1 MRKPK
6 PHGPYSVE
14 ELSNMDDDELGEL
27 YRTKDR
33 TKEDY
38 EFYDG
43 FLDNVAMAFSSPAFL
58 LDIGGPDSLFVI
70 TTGYTLIIILSCLAG
85 NIVWPIV
92 EVCAPLIIYAVIIIG
107 TVLYSGI
114 RSLFSLIKNLP
125 RFVRNRNWKRKGFD
139 AFDRLYPHDY
149 YKNVFTYLYSKCS
162 YKYGHIGKWLSMIH
176 KATDEE
182 VIHLYSNT
190 EFGRLLKN
198 ILLALAYI
206 DDTTNDLD
214 EESFNVLDQEYG
226 LTKSMDKFMNT
237 SYSNAMSV
245 IQKAE
250 YAVSSSGMAMDFVE
264 RNKSRDR
271 ERLNKKAILD
281 HSPDYKRIKDLNSH
295 LKHSKN
301 ELENNLPTGLL
312 NETDGEE

>member
-1 MRKPK
+1 MGNPRPQ
-6 PHGPYSVE
+6 GPYSIE
-14 ELSNMDDDELGEL
+14 ELSDMDDDELGEL

-33 TKEDY
+33 TKEHY

-43 FLDNVAMAFSSPAFL
+43 FLDNVVMAFSSPAFL
-58 LDIGGPDSLFVI
+58 LDLGGDVLFVI
-70 TTGYTLIIILSCLAG
+70 TTGYTLIIILSCLSG

-125 RFVRNRNWKRKGFD
+125 RFVRNRNWKRNGFD

-149 YKNVFTYLYSKCS
+149 YKSVFTYLYSKCHD
-162 YKYGHIGKWLSMIH
+162 KYGPLGKWLSMIH
-176 KATDEE
+176 KVTDEN
-182 VIHLYSNT
+182 VIHLYSNA

-198 ILLALAYI
+198 ILPALAYI
-206 DDTTNDLD
+206 DDTNKDLD
-214 EESFNVLDQEYG
+214 EESFNVLDQEYD
-226 LTKSMDKFMNT
+226 LTKSMDRFMYS
-237 SYSNAMSV
+237 SYSNAMGV
-245 IQKAE
+245 IQKAK
-250 YAVSSSGMAMDFVE
+250 YAVSSRGVAMDFVE
-264 RNKSRDR
+264 RNKSRNR
-271 ERLNKKAILD
+271 ERLNRNSILD

-295 LKHSKN
+295 LNHSKN
-301 ELENNLPTGLL
+301 ELEDNLSTGLL

>member
-1 MRKPK
+1 MRPSK
-6 PHGPYSVE
+6 PHGPYSIE

-33 TKEDY
+33 TKEY
-38 EFYDG
+38 YDS
-43 FLDNVAMAFSSPAFL
+43 FWDNVAKAFSIPAAVLNSDTL
-58 LDIGGPDSLFVI
+58 LVVLAIHVGATLSVPLLTHNVIILIIAFSLSFI
-70 TTGYTLIIILSCLAG
+70 LYLGLIILS
-85 NIVWPIV
+85 V
-92 EVCAPLIIYAVIIIG
+92 VCSAILI
-107 TVLYSGI
+107 
-114 RSLFSLIKNLP
+114 LFALIKNLP
-125 RFVRNRNWKRKGFD
+125 RFIRNRNWKKKGFD
-139 AFDRLYPHDY
+139 AFDDLYPHDY
-149 YKNVFTYLYSKCS
+149 YKSVFTYLYSKCS

-198 ILLALAYI
+198 VLPALAYI
-206 DDTTNDLD
+206 DDTNKDLD

-226 LTKSMDKFMNT
+226 LTESMDKFMNT

-245 IQKAE
+245 IQEAE
-250 YAVSSSGMAMDFVE
+250 HAVSSSGVAMDFVE
-264 RNKSRDR
+264 RNREHNR
-271 ERLNKKAILD
+271 ERLNRKSILD

-301 ELENNLPTGLL
+301 ELEDNLPTGLL
-312 NETDGEE
+312 NETNGKE

>member
-1 MRKPK
+1 MGQPK
-6 PHGPYSVE
+6 PHDPYSIE

-38 EFYDG
+38 DSFWG
-43 FLDNVAMAFSSPAFL
+43 NVAKAFSIPAAVLNSDNL
-58 LDIGGPDSLFVI
+58 LAVLALHVGA
-70 TTGYTLIIILSCLAG
+70 TLIVPLLTHNVIILIIAFSFSFTLYLGLIILS
-85 NIVWPIV
+85 V
-92 EVCAPLIIYAVIIIG
+92 VCSAILI
-107 TVLYSGI
+107 
-114 RSLFSLIKNLP
+114 LFALIKNLP
-125 RFVRNRNWKRKGFD
+125 RFIRNRNWKRKGFD
-139 AFDRLYPHDY
+139 AFDDLYPHDY
-149 YKNVFTYLYSKCS
+149 YKSVFIYLYSKCS

-198 ILLALAYI
+198 VLPALAYI
-206 DDTTNDLD
+206 DDTNKDLD

-226 LTKSMDKFMNT
+226 LTESMDKFMNT

-245 IQKAE
+245 IQEAE
-250 YAVSSSGMAMDFVE
+250 HAVSSSGVAMDFVE
-264 RNKSRDR
+264 RNRERNRDR
-271 ERLNKKAILD
+271 LNRKSILD

-295 LKHSKN
+295 LKHSKD
-301 ELENNLPTGLL
+301 ELEDNLPTGLL
-312 NETDGEE
+312 NETNGKE

>member
-1 MRKPK
+1 MGKPR
-6 PHGPYSVE
+6 PQGPYSIE
-14 ELSNMDDDELGEL
+14 ELSDMDDDELGEL

-33 TKEDY
+33 TKEHY
-38 EFYDG
+38 KFYDD
-43 FLDNVAMAFSSPAFL
+43 FLDNVVMAFSSPAFL
-58 LDIGGPDSLFVI
+58 LDLGGDVLFVI
-70 TTGYTLIIILSCLAG
+70 MTGYTLIIILSCLSGSIA
-85 NIVWPIV
+85 WPIAV
-92 EVCAPLIIYAVIIIG
+92 ACAPLIIYAVIIIG

-114 RSLFSLIKNLP
+114 RSLFALIKNLP
-125 RFVRNRNWKRKGFD
+125 RFVRNRNWKKKGFD

-149 YKNVFTYLYSKCS
+149 YKSVFTYLYSKCS

-198 ILLALAYI
+198 VLPALAYI
-206 DDTTNDLD
+206 DDTNKDLD

-226 LTKSMDKFMNT
+226 LTESMDKFMNT

-245 IQKAE
+245 IQEAE
-250 YAVSSSGMAMDFVE
+250 HAVSSSGVAVDFVE
-264 RNKSRDR
+264 RNRERNR
-271 ERLNKKAILD
+271 ERLNRKSILD

-301 ELENNLPTGLL
+301 ELEDNLPTELL

>member
-1 MRKPK
+1 MGKPK
-6 PHGPYSVE
+6 PHGPYSAE

-33 TKEDY
+33 TKEY
-38 EFYDG
+38 YDS
-43 FLDNVAMAFSSPAFL
+43 FWDNVAKAFSIPAAVLNSDTL
-58 LDIGGPDSLFVI
+58 LAVLAIHVGATLSVPLLTHNVI
-70 TTGYTLIIILSCLAG
+70 ILIIAFSFSFTLYLGLIILS
-85 NIVWPIV
+85 V
-92 EVCAPLIIYAVIIIG
+92 VCSAILI
-107 TVLYSGI
+107 
-114 RSLFSLIKNLP
+114 LFALIKNLP
-125 RFVRNRNWKRKGFD
+125 RFIRNRNWKRKGFD

-149 YKNVFTYLYSKCS
+149 YKSVFTYLYSKCS

-198 ILLALAYI
+198 ILPVMAYI
-206 DDTTNDLD
+206 DDTNKDLD

-226 LTKSMDKFMNT
+226 LTESMDRFMYS
-237 SYSNAMSV
+237 SYSNAMGV

-250 YAVSSSGMAMDFVE
+250 YAVSSRGVAMDFIE
-264 RNKSRDR
+264 RNKGRNR
-271 ERLNKKAILD
+271 ERLNRKSILD

-295 LKHSKN
+295 LKHSKD
-301 ELENNLPTGLL
+301 ELEDNLPTGLL

>member
-1 MRKPK
+1 MGKPR
-6 PHGPYSVE
+6 PQGPYSIE
-14 ELSNMDDDELGEL
+14 ELSDMDDDELGEL

-33 TKEDY
+33 TKEHY
-38 EFYDG
+38 EFYDD
-43 FLDNVAMAFSSPAFL
+43 FLDNVVMAFSSPAFL
-58 LDIGGPDSLFVI
+58 LDLGGDVLFVI
-70 TTGYTLIIILSCLAG
+70 MTGYTLIIILSCLSGSIA
-85 NIVWPIV
+85 WPIAV
-92 EVCAPLIIYAVIIIG
+92 ACAPLIIYAVIIIG

-114 RSLFSLIKNLP
+114 RSLFALIKNLP
-125 RFVRNRNWKRKGFD
+125 RFVRNRNWKKKGFD

-149 YKNVFTYLYSKCS
+149 YKSVFTYLYSKCS

-198 ILLALAYI
+198 ILPALAYI

-226 LTKSMDKFMNT
+226 LTESMNRFMHS
-237 SYSNAMSV
+237 SYSNAMSM

-250 YAVSSSGMAMDFVE
+250 HAVSSRGMAMDFVE
-264 RNKSRDR
+264 RNKERNR
-271 ERLNKKAILD
+271 ERLNRKSILD
-281 HSPDYKRIKDLNSH
+281 HSPDYKRIKDLNSR
-295 LKHSKN
+295 LKHSKS
-301 ELENNLPTGLL
+301 ELEDNLPTGLL
-312 NETDGEE
+312 NETDGGE

>member
-1 MRKPK
+1 MKPK
-6 PHGPYSVE
+6 PHGPYGIE

-33 TKEDY
+33 TKEH
-38 EFYDG
+38 YDDFWINEAKD
-43 FLDNVAMAFSSPAFL
+43 FLLSTTMPNSDAVSFVIAIQFGAIVSVPLLTHNVIIWIAAFL
-58 LDIGGPDSLFVI
+58 LPFILYLGSM
-70 TTGYTLIIILSCLAG
+70 ILSA
-85 NIVWPIV
+85 
-92 EVCAPLIIYAVIIIG
+92 VC
-107 TVLYSGI
+107 SGI
-114 RSLFSLIKNLP
+114 LILFALIKNLP
-125 RFVRNRNWKRKGFD
+125 RFVRNRNWKKKGFD

-149 YKNVFTYLYSKCS
+149 YKSVFTYLYSKCS

-198 ILLALAYI
+198 ILPVMAYI

-226 LTKSMDKFMNT
+226 LTESMNRFMHS
-237 SYSNAMSV
+237 SYSNAMNV
-245 IQKAE
+245 IQEAE
-250 YAVSSSGMAMDFVE
+250 HAVSSRGMAMDFVE
-264 RNKSRDR
+264 RNKERNR
-271 ERLNKKAILD
+271 ERLNRKSILD
-281 HSPDYKRIKDLNSH
+281 HSPDYKRIKDLNNH
-295 LKHSKN
+295 LKHSKD
-301 ELENNLPTGLL
+301 ELEDNLPTGSL